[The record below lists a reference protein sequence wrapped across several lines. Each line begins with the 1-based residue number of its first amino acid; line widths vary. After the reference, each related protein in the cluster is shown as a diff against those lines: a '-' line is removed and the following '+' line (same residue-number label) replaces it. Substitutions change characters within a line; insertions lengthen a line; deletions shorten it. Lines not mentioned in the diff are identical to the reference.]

1 MRVLLAFVSVAFV
14 ALGVVGVQ
22 AAPALERP
30 PQLIAIAFDNCTE
43 NERWHDW
50 SDFAGEMNRGGERVG
65 FTFFVSGINFLA
77 NAKKHIYQGP
87 HQARGASRINFGGT
101 QDDVRRRIAFINAMY
116 RQGHEIASHA
126 VGHFDGRRWSA
137 SEWSAEFN
145 SFDGLVRNIASNN
158 ELAPEERLAFS
169 PNEVVGFRA
178 PYLAHSPGLYTA
190 LAARGFRY
198 DTSGTGPSH
207 AWPEKRDGI
216 WRFNLA
222 GIRVSGSGRA
232 TLSMDYNFLVAQS
245 GIGGIAARREEFRRQ
260 MLDSYLNYFRA
271 NYTGNRAP
279 IHIGHHFTDY
289 QNGAYR
295 DALKSFV
302 RAVCGLLEV
311 RCVTYKTLADFM
323 DRLSP
328 QMLAA
333 YRNGDFERVPV
344 QASDVASAT
353 LGGAR

>member
-1 MRVLLAFVSVAFV
+1 MKVLLAFVGVAF
-14 ALGVVGVQ
+14 GVVGSQ
-22 AAPALERP
+22 AAPVLERP
-30 PQLIAIAFDNCTE
+30 PQYISIAFDNCTE
-43 NERWHDW
+43 NERWQDW
-50 SDFAGEMNRGGERVG
+50 SDFAGEMNRDGERVR

-77 NAKKHIYQGP
+77 NARKHIYQGP
-87 HQARGASRINFGGT
+87 HQTRGVSRINFGGT

-126 VGHFDGRRWSA
+126 VGHFDGKRWSA
-137 SEWSAEFN
+137 SDWSAEFN
-145 SFDGLVRNIASNN
+145 SYDGLLKNIAGNN
-158 ELAPEERLAFS
+158 ELSPEERLAFQ
-169 PNEVVGFRA
+169 PKDVVGFRA

-190 LAARGFRY
+190 LAERGFRY
-198 DTSGTGPSH
+198 DTSGTGPFG

-222 GIRVSGSGRA
+222 EMRISGTGRA

-245 GIGGIAARREEFRRQ
+245 GVGAIASRREEFRRQ

-279 IHIGHHFTDY
+279 VHIGHHFSDY

-302 RAVCGLLEV
+302 RTVCGLPEV
-311 RCVTYKTLADFM
+311 RCVTYRTLADFM
-323 DRLSP
+323 DGLSP

-333 YRNGDFERVPV
+333 YRKGDFERVPV
-344 QASDVASAT
+344 SASDVASAAT
-353 LGGAR
+353 GVTR